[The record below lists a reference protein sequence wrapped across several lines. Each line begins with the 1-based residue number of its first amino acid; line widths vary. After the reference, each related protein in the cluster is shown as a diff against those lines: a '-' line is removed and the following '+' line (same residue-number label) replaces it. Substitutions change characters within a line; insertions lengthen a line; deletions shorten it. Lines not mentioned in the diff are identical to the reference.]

1 MRRMGSK
8 GQKPRKPTHSQHL
21 DKVGTKA
28 NAKHEQQLERQ
39 AVMDTVGLGN
49 APAWTKVVVWV
60 VVAVLL
66 FGGVLSV
73 IAWTVF

>member
-21 DKVGTKA
+21 DKVGAKSS
-28 NAKHEQQLERQ
+28 AKHEQQLERQ

-49 APAWTKVVVWV
+49 AAPWLKVVVWV
-60 VVAVLL
+60 VVALIL
-66 FGGVLSV
+66 FGAVFSV
-73 IAWTVF
+73 IAWTIF